1 MHPLIHYATAFFIE
15 SQRILL
21 RILPPFSCSPIQQ
34 KWPTAEEQA
43 TATGSTSPQH
53 TQSPGHH
60 PLHTVIT
67 DINQLCGSSSSSSL
81 DPSDI
86 LEQYADSDISDL
98 SQLPTDD
105 LDAEVIRLLDHHSTD
120 SESDIDLNSPLQE
133 RRINKPQEDPMKV
146 HGKPPSMDRERSTR
160 NTASSSL
167 PSILAPKFPVTI
179 RSGRIEGTDRIM
191 LSTNGSNPLAS
202 AENPG
207 VIRNVALRRIQSEGS
222 KSSPAES
229 LMGTPSAS
237 SSLLYDDSDECA
249 PRPLAEEL
257 EEADDQRAAQEAEV
271 NEAPNTGQG
280 MLAFIDSGESSSSET
295 YSTEEENEEEEEE
308 EEDGEQQSSD
318 EEIDFELQEGGRS
331 SLEVSSEEEK
341 ELPSQLLAALTQQK
355 GMEDDAQKDDVSV
368 KASSKSEHKTQTD
381 ASMTGKGTSPR
392 IARGRDRT
400 TAEMS
405 TESEAVST
413 GREQSQFQSKDWSTQ
428 KKPSLSQTVPTT
440 AAHMMYGTHGSLLH
454 QELRAA
460 QRMQSVRSNGVFTAD
475 SAQRIQSVRSNRVFM
490 AGSPQGI
497 QSVRSNGVS
506 TEGSAQTSPAPSTPL
521 RLVGHPSSDADRHSP
536 QSEEREPTVKSVGH
550 EISQDVSTVHKSPFP
565 IRKWVTSESKQTPPE
580 QQPHTRQDDGNGSTS
595 HNLLENNDRF
605 VRQKSPADSEKFSN
619 GIASKTSP
627 NPQLP
632 KAETTVRDLLSLKQE
647 DGTRSTARVPHPNK
661 EPISEL
667 NVKAV
672 ETKPVHSGPTPQVE
686 RQQRGLKPSSETQQE
701 NTSGQAITT
710 TPFTMQ
716 HSPAKKIP
724 RFTPPKKLAF
734 PSVFNRIE
742 VYEKNTEHYSA
753 AVDNVSRALF
763 RPNKQDEVRP
773 AKDQHMKPDSK
784 TTEDVKAEANSEAH
798 DVPSEMKLVINAPSG
813 KKPVINAPSEMKP
826 VIDAPSEMK
835 PVIHAPSGMKL
846 VIDAPS
852 EMKPVI
858 KAEANSAATERV
870 IKEEVKS
877 SAQDA
882 PESAKKSEFQLED
895 LALTESEMS
904 VTSTESEA
912 ISPATSSHES
922 GPPTIIAQSSKAEQS
937 APSQPLVP
945 PPKASL
951 SSTATTASQPL
962 KGILKKR
969 SRFERNAASAD
980 ITPPGSDEASS
991 QSSEEGVLDRTLTES
1006 PSLEAQQSSLST
1018 TTSTSQ
1024 VPIENK
1030 TSKSSADSTA
1040 PLSTH
1045 RDQMA
1050 ISENEARSS
1059 TRYHTESPGSN
1070 VTSSNED
1077 LEKTLTNAKEE
1088 KSSLFGTTDAAWT
1101 AGSNHAKPDTSVSQP
1116 TNILFLDQLAQTD
1129 SEATLATS
1137 DDDTQQH
1144 TEEDIDS
1151 SSDDDLKQMLTTNA
1165 LEIQF
1170 SSSPIVTP
1178 RSNNI
1183 PQTTTSSNSTQPTA
1197 NPISLDQLAQTD
1209 SEATLV
1215 TDASYSD
1222 ATQEADKTDG
1232 PTTAW
1237 TPMHNLTPFQGRDID
1252 LMHKVQYCIA
1262 PAKFSRRNIFKDLQ
1276 FS

>member
-1 MHPLIHYATAFFIE
+1 MLQPSCIHYSTMLLRFFIE

-21 RILPPFSCSPIQQ
+21 RTLPPISCSPIQQ
-34 KWPTAEEQA
+34 QWPSAEEQA

-86 LEQYADSDISDL
+86 IEQYADSDISDL

-105 LDAEVIRLLDHHSTD
+105 LDAEVSRLLDHHSTD
-120 SESDIDLNSPLQE
+120 SESDSDLNSPLQE
-133 RRINKPQEDPMKV
+133 RRISKPQEDPMKV
-146 HGKPPSMDRERSTR
+146 HGKPPSMDRERNTR

-167 PSILAPKFPVTI
+167 PSIHAPKFPVTI

-191 LSTNGSNPLAS
+191 LSTDGSNPLLAS
-202 AENPG
+202 AVNPG
-207 VIRNVALRRIQSEGS
+207 VIRNVALRRIQSESS

-280 MLAFIDSGESSSSET
+280 ILACIDSGESSSSET
-295 YSTEEENEEEEEE
+295 YSTEEESEEEEE

-368 KASSKSEHKTQTD
+368 KASSKSEHKAQTD

-392 IARGRDRT
+392 IARGHHRT

-428 KKPSLSQTVPTT
+428 KKPSLSQAVPTT
-440 AAHMMYGTHGSLLH
+440 AAHVMYGTQGSLLH

-460 QRMQSVRSNGVFTAD
+460 QGMQSVRSNGVFTAD
-475 SAQRIQSVRSNRVFM
+475 SAQRIQSVRSNRVLM
-490 AGSPQGI
+490 AGSPHGI
-497 QSVRSNGVS
+497 QSVRSNGVF
-506 TEGSAQTSPAPSTPL
+506 TAGSAQTSPAPSTPL
-521 RLVGHPSSDADRHSP
+521 RLEVGHPSSDADRHSP
-536 QSEEREPTVKSVGH
+536 QSEKREPIVKSVGH
-550 EISQDVSTVHKSPFP
+550 EISQDVSTVHKSRIP
-565 IRKWVTSESKQTPPE
+565 IRKWVTSESKRTPPE

-595 HNLLENNDRF
+595 HNLFENKDRF

-619 GIASKTSP
+619 GIASKMSP

-632 KAETTVRDLLSLKQE
+632 KAETTVGDPPSLKKE
-647 DGTRSTARVPHPNK
+647 DGTGSTARVPHPNK

-667 NVKAV
+667 NVKPV

-763 RPNKQDEVRP
+763 QRDEVRP

-798 DVPSEMKLVINAPSG
+798 DVPSDM
-813 KKPVINAPSEMKP
+813 KPVINAPCGKKP
-826 VIDAPSEMK
+826 VIDAPSGMK

-846 VIDAPS
+846 VINAPSGMKPAIKAEVNSAAHDAPS
-852 EMKPVI
+852 
-858 KAEANSAATERV
+858 ATERV
-870 IKEEVKS
+870 IKEDVKD

-895 LALTESEMS
+895 LALTESEVS
-904 VTSTESEA
+904 VTSTENEA
-912 ISPATSSHES
+912 ISPAMSSHET
-922 GPPTIIAQSSKAEQS
+922 GPPTIIAQSSKPEQS
-937 APSQPLVP
+937 TPSQPLVLP
-945 PPKASL
+945 HKASL
-951 SSTATTASQPL
+951 SSTATSQPL
-962 KGILKKR
+962 KGILKKH
-969 SRFERNAASAD
+969 SRNAASAD
-980 ITPPGSDEASS
+980 TDIMPLGSDEASS
-991 QSSEEGVLDRTLTES
+991 QSREEGVLDRTLTES

-1030 TSKSSADSTA
+1030 TIKSSADSTA

-1050 ISENEARSS
+1050 ISANEARSS

-1077 LEKTLTNAKEE
+1077 LEKTLTNAKEA

-1151 SSDDDLKQMLTTNA
+1151 SSDDDLKQMLTTNT

-1183 PQTTTSSNSTQPTA
+1183 PQTTTSSNSTRPTA

-1222 ATQEADKTDG
+1222 ATQEADETDG

-1237 TPMHNLTPFQGRDID
+1237 TPMHNVTPFQGRDID
-1252 LMHKVQYCIA
+1252 LMHKVHTV
-1262 PAKFSRRNIFKDLQ
+1262 
-1276 FS
+1276 